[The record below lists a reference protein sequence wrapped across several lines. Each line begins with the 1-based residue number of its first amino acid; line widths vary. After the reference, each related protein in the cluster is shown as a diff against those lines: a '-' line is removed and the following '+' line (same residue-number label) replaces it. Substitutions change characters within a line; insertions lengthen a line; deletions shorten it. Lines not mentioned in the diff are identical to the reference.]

1 KVQQL
6 AMRSRDELTQ
16 RESAGVKPE
25 QFDAADA
32 ALEAVAAG
40 HEAAP
45 WIEGLPGL
53 AQPRQVCDMT
63 AFDIALG
70 DQSWREGHR
79 LALSGTSLLAKRAVV
94 TAAPQ
99 RYRTDP
105 PPLPGAEQA
114 VRQTAALACP
124 ASRGHKA
131 WLHLRCAIDTVC
143 D

>member
-1 KVQQL
+1 RYVNLWCVWGPAFDDKPGFEWAIEILRDEHRPPGVKVQQL

-70 DQSWREGHR
+70 DQSWRQEYR
-79 LALSGTSLLAKRAVV
+79 LALSGNSVLVNRAVV
-94 TAAPQ
+94 TAEPQ
-99 RYRTDP
+99 R
-105 PPLPGAEQA
+105 
-114 VRQTAALACP
+114 
-124 ASRGHKA
+124 
-131 WLHLRCAIDTVC
+131 
-143 D
+143 